1 MYAVKVVLLPSPDPA
16 FPDAPSPPSA
26 MPSDQ
31 RLDAIAQCTRTVPQ
45 PGIAHVS
52 LARWGR
58 RLIGMTFVEAASL
71 DEAVTRARYGWN
83 RWLGSGLL
91 PDWVIGDCR
100 PDRYLSGPTYSWQ
113 ETAMSASGH
122 PESHDRDMNATE

>member
-1 MYAVKVVLLPSPDPA
+1 MYAVKVILLPSPDPA
-16 FPDAPSPPSA
+16 FPDAPGPPSD
-26 MPSDQ
+26 MPGDQ
-31 RLDAIAQCTRTVPQ
+31 RLDAIAQHTRTVPQ

-58 RLIGMTFVEAASL
+58 SLIAMTFVEAGGPE
-71 DEAVTRARYGWN
+71 EAMARARHGWN

-91 PDWVIGDCR
+91 PDWVIGGCR
-100 PDRYLSGPTYSWQ
+100 PDRYLSGPTYSWH

-122 PESHDRDMNATE
+122 PEANDRDMNATE